1 MYTSTLLFKRFK
13 KLSYRIV
20 KMNPEQNVS
29 KPKKVMTAEMLQ
41 NLQLAREKARLKRKE
56 QGELSRLKK
65 ELEEKTKAEQIQ
77 ELKAK
82 LGKEKAPEPETDE
95 EEEPQPQIKKKKKT
109 KKPIVIVEESE
120 SDSEDEQVVYI
131 KRKSNKP
138 KAPVVLQEEPLIPDD
153 PPPAPQPVFQSPYH
167 GLHPSMLQRRR
178 F

>member
-1 MYTSTLLFKRFK
+1 MSAD
-13 KLSYRIV
+13 
-20 KMNPEQNVS
+20 QNVS
-29 KPKKVMTAEMLQ
+29 RPKKVMTAEMLQ
-41 NLQLAREKARLKRKE
+41 NLELAREKARQKRKE

-65 ELEEKTKAEQIQ
+65 ELEEKTKQEQIQ

-82 LGKEKAPEPETDE
+82 LGKEKPPEPETDE

-120 SDSEDEQVVYI
+120 SDSEEQVVYI

-138 KAPVVLQEEPLIPDD
+138 KQAPTILQEEPLIPDD
-153 PPPAPQPVFQSPYH
+153 PPPQPVYQSPYH
-167 GLHPSMLQRRR
+167 GLHPSMLTRRR

>member
-1 MYTSTLLFKRFK
+1 MSA
-13 KLSYRIV
+13 
-20 KMNPEQNVS
+20 EQNVS
-29 KPKKVMTAEMLQ
+29 KPKKVMTAEMLK
-41 NLQLAREKARLKRKE
+41 NLEQAREKARQKRKE

-82 LGKEKAPEPETDE
+82 LGKEKPPEPETDD

-131 KRKSNKP
+131 KRKSNKV
-138 KAPVVLQEEPLIPDD
+138 KKILEEEPLLPDVPRD
-153 PPPAPQPVFQSPYH
+153 PPRVTSQFMTDMPVPAPQQVYQSPYQ
-167 GLHPSMLQRRR
+167 GMHPSMLTRRR